1 VDLHKT
7 KVEIISNADYSLA
20 EHVSTSRGGT
30 GTKVDRKG
38 KGKRR
43 LDDDDEE
50 GMEAQEAEDLE
61 TEPENERSPEL
72 QSDTEATPDEEDSTV
87 SASVP
92 PASKA
97 AKPTESTPK
106 PAANTIHDD
115 SSDSGFEDAAPM
127 SQRTRSNGGASQ
139 KAANSARDK
148 PPSPPKPGKSPP
160 VRPLPFRHA
169 ATTQDKPVISKSTPA
184 APIDDDETTDDE
196 L

>member
-1 VDLHKT
+1 MDLQKT
-7 KVEIISNADYSLA
+7 KIEIISNADYSLA

-43 LDDDDEE
+43 LDDDDDE
-50 GMEAQEAEDLE
+50 GMQDQEPEDLE
-61 TEPENERSPEL
+61 TEPENGRGPEL
-72 QSDTEATPDEEDSTV
+72 QSDTEATTDEEDSTV

-92 PASKA
+92 PATKA

-106 PAANTIHDD
+106 PAANTTHDD
-115 SSDSGFEDAAPM
+115 SSDSGFEDAAPL
-127 SQRTRSNGGASQ
+127 SQRTRSNGDASE

-148 PPSPPKPGKSPP
+148 PPSPPKPDKSPP
-160 VRPLPFRHA
+160 VRPLPFRHP
-169 ATTQDKPVISKSTPA
+169 ATTMDKPEASKNAQPA
-184 APIDDDETTDDE
+184 TVDDDETTDDE